1 MTSGLDPAGVDGM
14 TSGDAVLD
22 RAAVALRP
30 AARRHAVRSVARVE
44 RRKLAAQLPARLL
57 ALVCLVGPFA
67 FAAVLAL
74 QSGVPADTLF
84 GVWVH
89 SSGFAVSLVVLGF
102 AGSWGFPVIAGVMA
116 GDLFAGEDRHGT
128 WKTLL
133 TRSCS
138 RRDVFAGKV
147 LAAGTLVVAM
157 VILAAV
163 SSLLAGLIFTGAQSL
178 VGLSG
183 TMLAAGRA
191 LGLVAASWLL
201 SLFPVLAFMS
211 LAVLFSVATRNGIMG
226 VLGPVLVALAMQLL
240 ALVGSGT
247 WVHTLLVAGAFS
259 DWNGLF
265 VAHLFYGPLI
275 EGTLVSIA
283 WTIACLSGA
292 WLIMRRRDI
301 AGPPVAR
308 RPGWVMPVRAVLV
321 SAALLALLA
330 AATNLGPAGVT
341 ASRLRAAITPTF
353 NSLTLL
359 QQRELGRV
367 VPAGARLNVLTT
379 CARRAGAS
387 RGPGD
392 DWSCTLDVF
401 IPQPGA
407 VPFQQTP
414 VTYDVS
420 VKSDGCYKA
429 EAPPSFVGQQMM
441 RDAQGNNVVNPLFTI
456 YGCFDTT

>member
-1 MTSGLDPAGVDGM
+1 VWTVS
-14 TSGDAVLD
+14 
-22 RAAVALRP
+22 
-30 AARRHAVRSVARVE
+30 RSE
-44 RRKLAAQLPARLL
+44 RRKLAAQTPARLL
-57 ALVCLVGPFA
+57 ALVCLLGPFA
-67 FAAVLAL
+67 FAAVLGL

-89 SSGFAVSLVVLGF
+89 TSGFAVSLVVLGF
-102 AGSWGFPVIAGVMA
+102 AGSWGFPVIAGVLA
-116 GDLFAGEDRHGT
+116 GDLFSAEDRHGT

-138 RRDVFAGKV
+138 RWDVFAGKV
-147 LAAGTLVVAM
+147 LAAAMFGAAMVAITALSSLVAGLVVA
-157 VILAAV
+157 
-163 SSLLAGLIFTGAQSL
+163 GDHPL

-183 TMLAAGRA
+183 TLLSGGRSLA
-191 LGLVAASWLL
+191 LVLASWVL
-201 SLFPVLAFMS
+201 SLFPLLAFMS
-211 LAVLFSVATRNGIMG
+211 IAVLFSVATRNGIMG
-226 VLGPVLVALAMQLL
+226 VLGPILVALAMQLL

-247 WVHTLLVAGAFS
+247 WVHTLLVASAFD

-265 VAHLFYGPLI
+265 TAHPFFGPLVL
-275 EGTLVSIA
+275 GSLVSVA
-283 WTIACLSGA
+283 WMVACLGVS
-292 WLIMRRRDI
+292 WLILRRRDF

-308 RPGWVMPVRAVLV
+308 RPGWVMPARAVVGTAVVL
-321 SAALLALLA
+321 AALA
-330 AATNLGPAGVT
+330 AAGNLGPAAIT
-341 ASRLRAAITPTF
+341 ASRLKAAITPTF
-353 NSLTLL
+353 NDLTLL
-359 QQRELGRV
+359 QQRLLGRV
-367 VPAGARLNVLTT
+367 VPAGAKLRILTS
-379 CARRAGAS
+379 CNRRAGAS
-387 RGPGD
+387 TGPGD

-441 RDAQGNNVVNPLFTI
+441 RDAQGHNVVNPLFTI